1 MAYQLK
7 HFKASEFLPD
17 GYDDLS
23 VMDERILKLA
33 DDVRALLGVP
43 CTINAGGRQ
52 YCGWRP
58 ADCKVGAPKS
68 MHKQGK
74 AVDLHPEGMS
84 AEDARTLIRKAVA
97 EGLLPELGG
106 VELGVSW
113 LHLDVRP
120 RVGNKVLWF
129 HA

>member
-1 MAYQLK
+1 MSYTPK
-7 HFKASEFLPD
+7 HFQAHEFLPD
-17 GYDDLS
+17 GMTDLS
-23 VMDERILKLA
+23 VMDDRILKLA
-33 DDVRALLGVP
+33 DDIRELLNVP

-74 AVDLHPEGMS
+74 AVDLHPAGMS
-84 AEDARTLIRKAVA
+84 AADARKLIKKAVA
-97 EGLLPELGG
+97 AGGLADLGG
-106 VELGVSW
+106 LELGVSW
-113 LHLDVRP
+113 IHADCRD
-120 RVGNKVLWF
+120 RVNGQVVYF